1 MQMNKTLNENQAI
14 QNIVNIA
21 SLKVI
26 EIQYWYLPSLKVI
39 EYSTISAIKLFL
51 RKFIKLESLRNNVKF
66 ILQQIIST

>member
-66 ILQQIIST
+66 ILQQLIST

>member
-39 EYSTISAIKLFL
+39 EYSTVSAIKLFL

-66 ILQQIIST
+66 ILQQLIST

>member
-14 QNIVNIA
+14 QNIVNIP

-39 EYSTISAIKLFL
+39 EYSTVSAIKLFL

>member
-39 EYSTISAIKLFL
+39 EYGTISAIKLFL
-51 RKFIKLESLRNNVKF
+51 RKLIKLESLRNNVKF
-66 ILQQIIST
+66 ILQQLIST

>member
-51 RKFIKLESLRNNVKF
+51 RKLIKLESLRNNVKF
-66 ILQQIIST
+66 ILQQLVST

>member
-1 MQMNKTLNENQAI
+1 MQMNETLNENQAI

-51 RKFIKLESLRNNVKF
+51 RKLIKLESLRNNVKF
-66 ILQQIIST
+66 ILQQLIST

>member
-51 RKFIKLESLRNNVKF
+51 RKLIKLESLRNNVKF
-66 ILQQIIST
+66 ILQQLIST

>member
-39 EYSTISAIKLFL
+39 EYSTVSAIKLFL